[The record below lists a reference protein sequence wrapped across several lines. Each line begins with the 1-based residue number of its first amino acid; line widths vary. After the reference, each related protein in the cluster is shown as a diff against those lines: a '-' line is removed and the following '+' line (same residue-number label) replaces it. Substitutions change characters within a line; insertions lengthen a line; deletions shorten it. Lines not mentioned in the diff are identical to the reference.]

1 MTTYPKS
8 EEELRRLDR
17 TERQVEMDAI
27 ALYLNSR
34 EFPPIANAYVHP
46 EEASTES
53 HQSSV
58 EDLG

>member
-1 MTTYPKS
+1 MTTYPMS

-17 TERQVEMDAI
+17 TERQVELDAI

-46 EEASTES
+46 EEPGTES
-53 HQSSV
+53 KLSSA
-58 EDLG
+58 ENRG